1 MGMNFAYFCI
11 WLFYFLS
18 IEQIDGFDQ
27 LKSTSKEV
35 LFNGEG
41 EIIFQ

>member
-1 MGMNFAYFCI
+1 MFVFGYFI
-11 WLFYFLS
+11 FLS
-18 IEQIDGFDQ
+18 IEQIDCFDQ
-27 LKSTSKEV
+27 LKSTPKEV